1 MGNRATF
8 VLVHGAFQGGWVWEE
23 TAAALRA
30 VGHEVHVPALAGCG
44 HLHHGLRQGVT
55 LYDHVTDVLD
65 YLRLY
70 DVRDGVLVA
79 HSLSGMTCG
88 AVLARA
94 AGTPQA
100 LRQAVYVDAIL
111 PERGRSFVDTAGPG
125 LRAMLDAHLT
135 DGWRVRQW
143 PLPAFGVPEAR
154 AAWFAERLRDFPA
167 AVFEAVFEDDFTHNP
182 AMMSFI
188 ACRATPAPFIRA
200 MADKARALGW
210 PVDELDSGHMPM
222 VNRPAELA
230 ALLDAHARRGCMAG

>member
-1 MGNRATF
+1 MDNRATF

-23 TAAALRA
+23 TAEVLRA
-30 VGHEVHVPALAGCG
+30 MGHAVHVPALTGCG

-65 YLRLY
+65 HLRLH
-70 DVRDGVLVA
+70 DARNAVLVA

-94 AGTPQA
+94 AGTTHAP
-100 LRQAVYVDAIL
+100 RRAVYVDAIM

-125 LRAMLDAHLT
+125 LRTMLDAHLT
-135 DGWRVRQW
+135 DGWRVRPW
-143 PLPAFGVPEAR
+143 PLPAFGVPEGK

-167 AVFEAVFEDDFTHNP
+167 AVFETVFEDDFAP
-182 AMMSFI
+182 APATMSFI
-188 ACRATPAPFIRA
+188 ACRNTPAPFIRA
-200 MADKARALGW
+200 MADKARGLGW

-222 VNRPAELA
+222 VNCPAELA
-230 ALLDAHARRGCMAG
+230 ALLDAHARRG